1 MPIFGIREAEG
12 AQIHIRDV
20 KQNYI
25 REVGVETEFHK
36 GGGRQDKLSHE
47 RWEARQNYRREV
59 ASIPLVTPCIPKHS
73 KVETFICFRVS
84 DSILISSL

>member
-12 AQIHIRDV
+12 AQLHIRDV

-59 ASIPLVTPCIPKHS
+59 ASIPLVTPLHTQTLKSGNIYL
-73 KVETFICFRVS
+73 F
-84 DSILISSL
+84 